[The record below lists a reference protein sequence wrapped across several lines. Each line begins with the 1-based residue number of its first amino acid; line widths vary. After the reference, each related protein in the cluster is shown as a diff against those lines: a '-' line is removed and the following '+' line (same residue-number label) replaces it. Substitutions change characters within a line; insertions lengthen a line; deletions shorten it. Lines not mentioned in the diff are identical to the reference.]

1 MTARMFAADVAA
13 HLAAGLAIAVAGFLL
28 TIPITNPTIHAI
40 VCLSIAGAA
49 TGRFT
54 RQNGGTQ

>member
-1 MTARMFAADVAA
+1 MLAAETAA

-40 VCLSIAGAA
+40 VCLSIAGAVA
-49 TGRFT
+49 GQFT